1 MLFPIVLLTDFGL
14 SDPYVGQMKGVIQC
28 HAPGAPVL
36 DLCHDVLPH
45 NIAHASFILQSSLEH
60 FPARAVFVCV
70 VDPGVGSDR
79 ALLMARMQERFFLAP
94 DNGLLSFLLDHE
106 TRWWTLRK
114 TDAPSSST
122 FHGRDILAPV
132 AARLACGTSPDD
144 LGVSLEPRGI
154 APLDLPSPVVTPE
167 RISCTV
173 VHVDRFGN
181 CLLDLHLQP
190 PSDGCVR
197 WTING
202 HSVAPVRTYADLEP
216 GRIGLLAGSQG
227 VMELAMNQS
236 SAANTLRLAPG
247 DNVSMRRVA
256 P

>member
-106 TRWWTLRK
+106 TRW
-114 TDAPSSST
+114 
-122 FHGRDILAPV
+122 
-132 AARLACGTSPDD
+132 
-144 LGVSLEPRGI
+144 
-154 APLDLPSPVVTPE
+154 
-167 RISCTV
+167 
-173 VHVDRFGN
+173 
-181 CLLDLHLQP
+181 
-190 PSDGCVR
+190 
-197 WTING
+197 
-202 HSVAPVRTYADLEP
+202 
-216 GRIGLLAGSQG
+216 
-227 VMELAMNQS
+227 
-236 SAANTLRLAPG
+236 
-247 DNVSMRRVA
+247 
-256 P
+256 